1 MKGIIVEDE
10 MLAAQN
16 LRSILNKLGTVEVIS
31 ILESVTETVE
41 WFSYNPQPEII
52 FMDIHLADGSAF
64 EIFNQIQIRCPVI
77 FTTAYDEYAL
87 KAFKVNSIDYL
98 LKPVN
103 IESVRLALDKLN
115 NLSRA
120 DHLQDAVNTIMES
133 LKKKARFKSHFLV
146 PAKGDKLVPVN
157 AENIAFFFIDSGL
170 IYAISF
176 DQKRYRFDYTL
187 DDLVE
192 MLDPNLF
199 FRANRQY
206 IISREAI
213 KDIDLWFNS
222 RLSVNLK
229 IPVSEK
235 ILVSKARISE
245 FKNWFGGS

>member
-10 MLAAQN
+10 IPAAQN
-16 LRSILNKLGTVEVIS
+16 LHSILDKLGTVEVIS

-41 WFSYNPQPEII
+41 WFSFNPQPEII

-64 EIFNQIQIRCPVI
+64 EIFNQIQIKCPVI

-103 IESVRLALDKLN
+103 IESVRRALDKLN
-115 NLSRA
+115 NLLRG
-120 DHLQDAVNTIMES
+120 DHLQEAVNTIMES
-133 LKKKARFKSHFLV
+133 LKKKARYKSHFLV
-146 PAKGDKLVPVN
+146 PVKGDKLIPLN
-157 AENIAFFFIDSGL
+157 AENIAFFVIDYGL

-187 DDLVE
+187 DDLTE

-245 FKNWFGGS
+245 FKNWFGGG

>member
-64 EIFNQIQIRCPVI
+64 VIFNQIQIRCPVI

>member
-10 MLAAQN
+10 ILSAQN
-16 LRSILNKLGTVEVIS
+16 LHSILNKLGTIEVITV
-31 ILESVTETVE
+31 LESVTETLE

-64 EIFNQIQIRCPVI
+64 QIFNQIQIKCPVI

-103 IESVRLALDKLN
+103 IESVRKALDKLN

-120 DHLQDAVNTIMES
+120 DHWNDSVKTIIES
-133 LKKKARFKSHFLV
+133 LKKKTGYKSHFLV
-146 PAKGDKLVPVN
+146 PVKGDKLVPVHVD
-157 AENIAFFFIDSGL
+157 NIAYFFMDSGL
-170 IYAISF
+170 TYAISF
-176 DQKRYRFDYTL
+176 DQKRYFFNYTL
-187 DDLVE
+187 DKLIE
-192 MLDPNLF
+192 MLDPNMF

-229 IPVSEK
+229 LPVHEK
-235 ILVSKARISE
+235 LLVSKARITE